1 MVANEGTDVTFEQP
15 PTMCTTREDPEPPEP
30 SPTKNGGVP
39 KLNLDKNL
47 SEPPSIFNTIMDVI
61 VFLLVS
67 AGHIFQVSFR
77 PSPMDGHTSDCHQ
90 IKSSHVQIAY
100 KKIMLLIHSHLCVLL
115 IGMFFKILPDFTF

>member
-15 PTMCTTREDPEPPEP
+15 PTMCPTREDPEPPEP

-77 PSPMDGHTSDCHQ
+77 PSNGW
-90 IKSSHVQIAY
+90 SHFR
-100 KKIMLLIHSHLCVLL
+100 LSLN
-115 IGMFFKILPDFTF
+115 